1 MRRTL
6 FVVMMRG
13 GALNVHCDRGAE
25 FDSFLVCRMA
35 EFVSRGIDNSA
46 KGLTTQKAMQ
56 KLGLQE

>member
-1 MRRTL
+1 
-6 FVVMMRG
+6 MMRG
-13 GALNVHCDRGAE
+13 NSLNAHCCAE
-25 FDSFLVCRMA
+25 SNAFLAYRMA

>member
-1 MRRTL
+1 MRVTL

-13 GALNVHCDRGAE
+13 NSLHAHCCAE
-25 FDSFLVCRMA
+25 FNVFLAYRMA